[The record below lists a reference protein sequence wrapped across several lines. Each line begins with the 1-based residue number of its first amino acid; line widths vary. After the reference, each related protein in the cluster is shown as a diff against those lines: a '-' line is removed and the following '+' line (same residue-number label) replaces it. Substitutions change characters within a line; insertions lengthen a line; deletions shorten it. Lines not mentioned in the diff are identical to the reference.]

1 VNAILP
7 GFLTGFSLIVAIGA
21 QNAFILR
28 QGLTRQYIFLIVT
41 VCAFSDALLIAL
53 GTFGLG
59 ALIQAIPNLL
69 EIMRWLGVAYLTWFG
84 LSSAR
89 RAVKSN
95 ALTVAEDA
103 QVSLKKTM
111 LLTLGFTFLNPH
123 VYLDTVILVGSL
135 ANHFGD
141 NKWFFAIGAAI
152 ASFTWFFSLGF
163 AASKLAVLMA
173 KPVFWKILD
182 IFIAAVMFSLA
193 INLAVGKLG

>member
-1 VNAILP
+1 MNAILP

-28 QGLTRQYIFLIVT
+28 QGLTRQHVFLIVT
-41 VCAFSDALLIAL
+41 ICALSDALLIAL

-69 EIMRWLGVAYLTWFG
+69 EIMRWLGVGYLTWFG
-84 LSSAR
+84 AT
-89 RAVKSN
+89 AVSKALKTN
-95 ALTVAEDA
+95 ALTVADET
-103 QVSLKKTM
+103 QVSLKKTL

-123 VYLDTVILVGSL
+123 VYLDTVILVGSV

-141 NKWFFAIGAAI
+141 NKWFFALGAVI
-152 ASFTWFFSLGF
+152 ASFTWFYSLGL
-163 AASKLAVLMA
+163 AASKMAVLMA

-193 INLAVGKLG
+193 INLAVGDLT